1 MDRKWSHN
9 GDQGVRE
16 GRPLPHQWSPYTDGV
31 AADLTP
37 CQPLDQW
44 GAVHDSRALKSNHRR
59 AGSITQRIQ
68 DGRQG
73 RGERIGE
80 RIGDRPG
87 PTEEQTWSSEN
98 QRLRSGSK
106 ARGQGLESGMATR
119 A

>member
-73 RGERIGE
+73 RIEGRENRGE
-80 RIGDRPG
+80 
-87 PTEEQTWSSEN
+87 N
-98 QRLRSGSK
+98 
-106 ARGQGLESGMATR
+106 RGQARSHRGADMVK
-119 A
+119 